1 MESLLKTALVGTA
14 KHTGLPFQVGDE
26 TDSLLQSL
34 SDSNKESM
42 LLHHAGVR
50 SLYEQCGRSART
62 DVTPLE
68 TFRGAEKTVRSPHA
82 IELIREC
89 LTPDR
94 KELLVEF
101 LRALADAKLMLAPE
115 LLPSA
120 LEQSEPSMREAL
132 LPVIGARGVWLSRFN
147 SRWSWAWEG
156 TRTLSH
162 ADRLELRRAWDEGT
176 LPQRLLALAALRRTD
191 AAEGRRWLQESLP
204 QEKAEDRARLV
215 MQLETELSLAD
226 EPLLE
231 KLLDDKSEHVRQSAV
246 SLLCRLNESQFS
258 QRMRT
263 RGAELLQ
270 AEKAGILQKA
280 LRLRCK
286 PPEELDRTW
295 IRDGIP
301 ARVQSARSKRGFWA
315 EKLASSIP
323 LKYWNELF
331 QTDARTLTQAIE
343 QDEYAEEVIR
353 GWTKALQL
361 SPPTDPSTTTWAKA
375 LWEYWMKR
383 ITKAK
388 QVLPEGEMSGVLA
401 ILKVMP
407 DEDAELAV
415 LPFLSNATLLP
426 FLLRE
431 LKRPW
436 PSAFSNVVLKQ
447 ARSVAK
453 SSPIDQAFEWT
464 KCLLIAALA
473 LPRSSLQSALMPWDL
488 NRPGE
493 TSWTYGAMVQQVERF
508 LAMIRLRANFYAE
521 LAKDQVS

>member
-1 MESLLKTALVGTA
+1 MESLLKAALIGTA
-14 KHTGLPFQVGDE
+14 KHAGLPFQAGDE
-26 TDSLLQSL
+26 TDGLLQSL
-34 SDSNKESM
+34 SDTNKESM

-50 SLYEQCGRSART
+50 SLYKQCGRSART
-62 DVTPLE
+62 GIPPLE
-68 TFRGAEKTVRSPHA
+68 TFSGDEKCVRSPRV

-120 LEQSEPSMREAL
+120 LEQSDPSMREAL
-132 LPVIGARGVWLSRFN
+132 LPVIGARGEWLGRFN
-147 SRWSWAWEG
+147 PRWSWALEG
-156 TRTLSH
+156 TKHGDL
-162 ADRLELRRAWDEGT
+162 LELRRMWDEGIIQ
-176 LPQRLLALAALRRTD
+176 QRGTALAALRRTD

-215 MQLETELSLAD
+215 MQLETELSMAD

-231 KLLDDKSEHVRQSAV
+231 KLLDDKSEHVRQGAV
-246 SLLCRLNESQFS
+246 SLLCRLNESQLS
-258 QRMRT
+258 QRMRI

-270 AEKAGILQKA
+270 AEKAGILRKA

-286 PPEELDRTW
+286 PPEELDRAW

-301 ARVQSARSKRGFWA
+301 ARVPIARSKRGFWA
-315 EKLASSIP
+315 EKLVSAIP

-331 QTDARTLTQAIE
+331 QTDARTLMQAIE

-361 SPPTDPSTTTWAKA
+361 SSPADPSTTAWAKV
-375 LWEYWMKR
+375 LWEYLMKR
-383 ITKAK
+383 VTKAK

-407 DEDAELAV
+407 DEDVELAI
-415 LPFLSNATLLP
+415 LPFVSNSTLLP
-426 FLLRE
+426 FLLGE

-436 PSAFSNVVLKQ
+436 PTAFSNVILKQ
-447 ARSVAK
+447 ARSVTK

-473 LPRSSLQSALMPWDL
+473 LSQSSLRSALLPWDL